1 MVDCQTQTQG
11 KIEHWHQT
19 LKNRVNRVLLEN
31 DDLPGDLE
39 AQADAFVARYS
50 RRRHHE
56 SLRNLT
62 SAGVEFGRG
71 QTILFERE
79 KITRQA
85 IEHRRL
91 QHRQSAA

>member
-19 LKNRVNRVLLEN
+19 LKNRVLLEN

-50 RRRHHE
+50 RRRYHE

-62 SAGVEFGRG
+62 PAGVEFGRG
-71 QTILFERE
+71 QTILIKRE
-79 KITRQA
+79 KIKRQA
-85 IEHRRL
+85 IEHRCL

>member
-11 KIEHWHQT
+11 KIEHGHQT
-19 LKNRVNRVLLEN
+19 LKNGVLLEN

>member
-19 LKNRVNRVLLEN
+19 LKNRVLLEN

-39 AQADAFVARYS
+39 AQADAFVAHYS
-50 RRRHHE
+50 RRRYHE

-62 SAGVEFGRG
+62 SAGVEFGHG
-71 QTILFERE
+71 QNILFERE

-85 IEHRRL
+85 IEHRCL
-91 QHRQSAA
+91 QHRQSTA

>member
-19 LKNRVNRVLLEN
+19 LKNRVLLEN
-31 DDLPGDLE
+31 DDLPGDIE
-39 AQADAFVARYS
+39 AQADALVARYS
-50 RRRHHE
+50 RRRYHE
-56 SLRNLT
+56 RPRNFT
-62 SAGVEFGRG
+62 PAGVEFGRG

-79 KITRQA
+79 KIIRQA
-85 IEHRRL
+85 IEHRCL